1 MSSPITFCI
10 STFNNLNYLKLA
22 VKSVRENSFYK
33 NSRFI
38 VYSENSTDGTD
49 EWLAGEGKSLYNIEG
64 YSEKN
69 EIPKGIGGGM
79 NFCAEK
85 VTTEYIMFLH
95 ADFYVG
101 PYWDIETLRMFK
113 KQTSNT
119 PLWVSSYRVQP
130 DTFHEPSRPGTL
142 IVPNEAFGEY
152 HHNFDESAFNEFAK
166 EFTHSNDISIR
177 KGEGVSGLI
186 RKIDWDA
193 VGGNDPLFAPA
204 YYEDY
209 DLFVRMQLAD
219 YNFILTTKSVV
230 YHFGSRASRFPDDDL
245 TQRPKNL
252 ENHER
257 NGFQKWMKKWG
268 QPPQFDDVGFIKPIY
283 GTNNKIKI

>member
-1 MSSPITFCI
+1 MNSPITFCI
-10 STFNNLNYLKLA
+10 SSFNNLNYLKLA
-22 VKSVRENSFYK
+22 VKSVRENSHFK
-33 NSRFI
+33 DAPFI
-38 VYSENSTDGTD
+38 IHSENSTDGTN
-49 EWLAGEGKSLYNIEG
+49 EWLIGEGKDKYNIQG
-64 YSEKN
+64 YIETN
-69 EIPKGIGGGM
+69 DIPRGIGGGM
-79 NFCAEK
+79 NFCANK

-101 PYWDIETLRMFK
+101 SNWDSEALDVFNK
-113 KQTSNT
+113 NPGK

-152 HHNFDESAFNEFAK
+152 HHNFDEVTFNEFAK
-166 EFTHSNDISIR
+166 EFVESNNIQIR

-186 RKIDWDA
+186 RKVDWDA
-193 VGGNDPLFAPA
+193 VGGNDSLFAPA
-204 YYEDY
+204 YYEDF
-209 DLFVRMQLAD
+209 DLFLRMQLAG
-219 YNFILTTKSVV
+219 YEFVLTTKSVV

-245 TQRPKNL
+245 TKRPQHL

-268 QPPQFDDVGFIKPIY
+268 QPPQFDSIGFIMPIH
-283 GTNNKIKI
+283 GTNNPIKV